1 VADRGQPPE
10 PLAPEVGDLGLAEY
24 AHGVLLL
31 ASRSKLVKDHAAV
44 RMARLLPAKAPG
56 RIREEVKLN
65 AV

>member
-1 VADRGQPPE
+1 
-10 PLAPEVGDLGLAEY
+10 
-24 AHGVLLL
+24 L

-44 RMARLLPAKAPG
+44 RMARLLLPAKAPG